1 MEMYKKYIIINA
13 VMFTIFGIL
22 LFIFFLPLIKK
33 LNYGQSIRSLG
44 PKKHLK
50 KSGTPT
56 MGGIV
61 ILLSVLI
68 FYSLLIVEFK
78 TLFHIDL
85 IKSLFII
92 VPIVLYGI
100 IGFID
105 DYLIIIK
112 KNNNGIKPTIKFISQ
127 LIIAVMI
134 YFVYLSIYKTNEL
147 NFFGIYVDLK
157 FFYGILIVFL
167 LVGTTNATNLTDG
180 IDGLLSICSI
190 ISYTSFGIIGIF
202 KNEIIVVILS
212 FAVVISLL
220 VFLIFNLP
228 KAKMFMGNVG
238 SLLLGAGLVMMSI
251 LLHIEILL
259 VFLGF
264 IYVIETLS
272 VIIQVWFY
280 KKTKGERLFK
290 MTPIHHH
297 LELSNFS
304 EMEIDITLGTIQLI
318 MAVIGIWLAVVFF

>member
-50 KSGTPT
+50 KSGTP
-56 MGGIV
+56 
-61 ILLSVLI
+61 
-68 FYSLLIVEFK
+68 
-78 TLFHIDL
+78 L

-127 LIIAVMI
+127 LIIAVII

-157 FFYGILIVFL
+157 FFYGIL
-167 LVGTTNATNLTDG
+167 
-180 IDGLLSICSI
+180 
-190 ISYTSFGIIGIF
+190 
-202 KNEIIVVILS
+202 
-212 FAVVISLL
+212 
-220 VFLIFNLP
+220 
-228 KAKMFMGNVG
+228 M
-238 SLLLGAGLVMMSI
+238 
-251 LLHIEILL
+251 
-259 VFLGF
+259 
-264 IYVIETLS
+264 
-272 VIIQVWFY
+272 
-280 KKTKGERLFK
+280 
-290 MTPIHHH
+290 
-297 LELSNFS
+297 
-304 EMEIDITLGTIQLI
+304 
-318 MAVIGIWLAVVFF
+318 